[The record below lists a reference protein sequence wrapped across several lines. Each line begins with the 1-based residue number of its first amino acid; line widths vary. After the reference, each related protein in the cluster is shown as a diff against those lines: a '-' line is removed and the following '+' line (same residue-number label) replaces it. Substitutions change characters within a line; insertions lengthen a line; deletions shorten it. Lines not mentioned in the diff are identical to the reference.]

1 MAGGGGE
8 NGGPGQAPAY
18 APAYT
23 GQPQQGQMGGGQMMA
38 GMGGTAQTGYMSSGG
53 YGNNMEGGFGGFNGQ
68 MDQGSNSFGNFGPS
82 QRQGGYG
89 GGFGG
94 GYGPRQTGYGGSNRA
109 ALYAPANGYGNGF
122 NSMQGG
128 YGGQQMQNP
137 FMGGQG
143 GFRGGYDPYQMQNPF
158 MGGQGFGQD
167 RGFRGNQRNGGQFG
181 RNDFRERQGVP
192 QEPAYMRDAEFQGY
206 QQQQTDLSQQ
216 MNDYMQK
223 APMYQQLQ
231 DLQGKMQG
239 VQNRYNTSVTPLP
252 SPRRVTPEPVADMD
266 RGPIYPNQQ
275 APKQSYEDYVN
286 GPMPAALGYKRM
298 TREEFG
304 ANQMQN
310 EQRQKAGVYGLGMPQ
325 GGLQGGLGGLLGLAN
340 SGGFGRNMQPNL
352 NNFTAPYGRAP
363 QRQSYDEYFAERS
376 RSPIQTVIPTRE
388 QYDNPVYQPTTP
400 QYRG

>member
-1 MAGGGGE
+1 MATTSGSNQQQGGYGGGF
-8 NGGPGQAPAY
+8 GGGYGGSNRAALY
-18 APAYT
+18 APANGYGNGFNPMQGSFNGFG
-23 GQPQQGQMGGGQMMA
+23 GQQMQNPFMGGQGGFGGQQMQNPFMGGQGGFRGQQMQNPFMGGQQMQNPFMGGQQMVA
-38 GMGGTAQTGYMSSGG
+38 GMGGTAQTGYMSPGG
-53 YGNNMEGGFGGFNGQ
+53 YGNNMQGGFGGFNGQ

-82 QRQGGYG
+82 QQQGG
-89 GGFGG
+89 FRG
-94 GYGPRQTGYGGSNRA
+94 GYDPY
-109 ALYAPANGYGNGF
+109 
-122 NSMQGG
+122 
-128 YGGQQMQNP
+128 QMQNP

-167 RGFRGNQRNGGQFG
+167 RGFRGNQRSGGQFG
-181 RNDFRERQGVP
+181 RNDFREQQGMT
-192 QEPAYMRDAEFQGY
+192 QDPAYMRDAEFQGY

-252 SPRRVTPEPVADMD
+252 SPQRVRPEPVADMD
-266 RGPIYPNQQ
+266 KRYRDPN
-275 APKQSYEDYVN
+275 
-286 GPMPAALGYKRM
+286 
-298 TREEFG
+298 
-304 ANQMQN
+304 
-310 EQRQKAGVYGLGMPQ
+310 Q
-325 GGLQGGLGGLLGLAN
+325 GGLGGLGGLLGLAN
-340 SGGFGRNMQPNL
+340 SGGLGGNRQPNL
-352 NNFTAPYGRAP
+352 NNFTAPYRGAP
-363 QRQSYDEYFAERS
+363 QRPSYDEYFAERS